1 MLAFINLPL
10 KIINFLKSNVSPR
23 ETAAGI
29 CLGMFLGFVP
39 LNGPTALLLAAFF
52 FIFKF
57 NRVSTLLVLPVFK
70 LFYIA
75 GASNLAE
82 KIGVYL
88 LIDANYLEN
97 FWRRL
102 TGLPI
107 IAYLDI
113 NNTITIGGLALSLIL
128 FIPVY
133 IISKR
138 AGITIFKSKYYEK
151 LRSLKF
157 IAGAK
162 GINPIPEQKTKKF
175 NIKGIIIL
183 IAILLIFQL
192 GFGLVISPMISAF
205 AVKKLNEST
214 HAKIYLEKINI
225 WPLTLS
231 IHLKNLKIFNPDKP
245 DERIVLLGSASAKI
259 SLLGLV
265 SKRLIISRVNLS
277 NAEINLQGETDGS
290 FNIQKLAA
298 KKKTSGITAPSMSLW
313 DFTKKNQDWFARI
326 YDFLKK
332 HYSKE
337 SIEKVKAIRNARKK
351 TAKTVIALPKG
362 KKVEFKSAGADYIFE
377 IKDFNI
383 QNASILVKAQDG
395 NTIEVDNAGIRLR
408 NISIDPKNGARVN
421 FCNIAGNIKNAGN
434 PAGSLN
440 FIFSETISNN
450 GPKDVFNLNLRDINL
465 AALRF
470 IYGNSLPV
478 ELANG
483 LLNLQSKAT
492 IINENVDSENIVS
505 LTKHKFAPKAKMDLS
520 KDFMPIPILCE
531 ALNNIDP
538 LNLSFKIAG
547 TVEKPEFT
555 GFQKSLMELV
565 KPNIKTIKETIKKEG
580 INLLGTFLEKKG
592 IKSQNE
598 SGANTTENPEKNT
611 NTKKTIDSI
620 KSIFGGEK

>member
-1 MLAFINLPL
+1 MFAFINLPL
-10 KIINFLKSNVSPR
+10 KIINFLKANVSPR
-23 ETAAGI
+23 ETAAGV

-39 LNGPTALLLAAFF
+39 LNGPTALLLAVFF

-57 NRVSTLLVLPVFK
+57 NRISTLLVLPIFK
-70 LFYIA
+70 LFYVA
-75 GASNLAE
+75 GANNLAE
-82 KIGVYL
+82 KIGAYL

-97 FWRRL
+97 FWRGL

-138 AGITIFKSKYYEK
+138 ASICIFKSKYYEK

-183 IAILLIFQL
+183 MVILLIFQL

-205 AVKKLNEST
+205 AVKKLNDST
-214 HAKIYLEKINI
+214 AAKIYLEKINI

-231 IHLKNLKIFNPDKP
+231 MHLKNLKIFNPDKP
-245 DERIVLLGSASAKI
+245 DERIVLIGSASAKI
-259 SLLGLV
+259 SILGLF

-277 NAEINLQGETDGS
+277 NAEINLRGEPDGS

-298 KKKTSGITAPSMSLW
+298 KEKTGGITAPSMSLW

-337 SIEKVKAIRNARKK
+337 SIENIKALRNAAKK
-351 TAKTVIALPKG
+351 TNKAVTLLPKG
-362 KKVEFKSAGADYIFE
+362 KKVEFKSAGANYILE
-377 IKDFNI
+377 IRDFNI
-383 QNASILVKAQDG
+383 QNASVQLKAQDG
-395 NTIEVDNAGIRLR
+395 NTIEVANAGIKLR
-408 NISIDPKNGARVN
+408 NIGISPNSGARVN
-421 FCNIAGNIKNAGN
+421 FCDISGDIKNGEI
-434 PAGSLN
+434 PSGSLN

-450 GPKDVFNLNLRDINL
+450 ELKNVFSLKLQDINL

-478 ELANG
+478 NLTNG
-483 LLNLQSKAT
+483 LLNLQSKST
-492 IINENVDSENIVS
+492 IINENIDSDNTLS

-520 KDFMPIPILCE
+520 KDFMPMSILCE
-531 ALNNIDP
+531 ALNNIDNLK
-538 LNLSFKIAG
+538 LNFKISG

-555 GFQKSLMELV
+555 GFQKSLFELV
-565 KPNIKTIKETIKKEG
+565 KPNMKTIKETIKKE
-580 INLLGTFLEKKG
+580 
-592 IKSQNE
+592 
-598 SGANTTENPEKNT
+598 A
-611 NTKKTIDSI
+611 IDSL
-620 KSIFGGEK
+620 KSIFGGGN